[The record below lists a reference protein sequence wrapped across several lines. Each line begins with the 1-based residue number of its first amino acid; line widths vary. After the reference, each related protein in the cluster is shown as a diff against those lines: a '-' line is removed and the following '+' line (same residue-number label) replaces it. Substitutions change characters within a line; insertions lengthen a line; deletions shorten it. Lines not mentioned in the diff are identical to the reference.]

1 MKPAIRSIRV
11 GVVAL
16 TASVLLWAVVVFGQS
31 QPPAKNSGKSAKLDP
46 VTSIEL
52 PQFAPDIPD
61 GPHVA
66 AYRSYCLTC
75 HSTRYVATQ
84 PRFSQTVWEK
94 EVKKMIDAYGA
105 VIPEV
110 QQHEIVEYLV
120 AVKGT
125 SAGK

>member
-1 MKPAIRSIRV
+1 VKPAIRSIRV

-31 QPPAKNSGKSAKLDP
+31 QQPAKHSGKSAKVDP

-61 GPHVA
+61 GPHVT

-84 PRFSQTVWEK
+84 PRFSQAVWEK

-105 VIPEV
+105 VIPEA